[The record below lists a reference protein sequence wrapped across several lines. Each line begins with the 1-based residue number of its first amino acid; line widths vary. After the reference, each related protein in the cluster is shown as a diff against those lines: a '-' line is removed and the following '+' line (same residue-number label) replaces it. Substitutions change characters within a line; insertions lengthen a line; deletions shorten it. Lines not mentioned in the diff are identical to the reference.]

1 MRPLGFGRAAQGN
14 GTEPPTPLGPRDLGK
29 LSLSWSSNFS
39 SRELEQH
46 LILHPGH
53 SWWVPSIN
61 EYLIGGP
68 WRHRDEITVI
78 QELHAR
84 HRNEDLVASLVA
96 GCREREQ
103 RLVVMLDQY
112 EGRRESFYT
121 RLGFNMLQHII
132 IYELPRIPRPIPA
145 PRRLRFIPAT
155 SSLRP
160 DLLRVDHAAFPWLWW
175 NSSGEFDAYSSLYG
189 VEMYLAYEPG
199 GTPVAYVGLTS
210 YRGWGHLDR
219 IAVIPDS
226 QGTGYGLETLHFAAA
241 RLSDLGARRI
251 GLSTQADNVRSQQLY
266 ERYGFRRTG
275 GNDYTI
281 YGIWLDQGEHGVQS
295 SEFKVQGSSPER

>member
-1 MRPLGFGRAAQGN
+1 MRPLGFGRMAQGN
-14 GTEPPTPLGPRDLGK
+14 GTEPPAQLGPRDLGR
-29 LSLSWSSNFS
+29 LSLSWSSNFT

-46 LILHPGH
+46 LILHPGY

-68 WRHRDEITVI
+68 WRHRDEITVL

-84 HRNEDLVASLVA
+84 QRNEDLVASMVA
-96 GCREREQ
+96 GCRERGQ

-121 RLGFNMLQHII
+121 RIGFDMLQHII

-145 PRRLRFIPAT
+145 PRRLRFVPAT
-155 SSLRP
+155 SSLRA
-160 DLLRVDHAAFPWLWW
+160 DLLQVDHAAFPWLWW
-175 NSSGEFDAYSSLYG
+175 NSPGEFDAYTSLYG
-189 VEMYLAYEPG
+189 VEIYLAYEPG
-199 GTPVAYVGLTS
+199 GLPVAYVGITS

-219 IAVIPDS
+219 IAVLPDR
-226 QGTGYGLETLHFAAA
+226 QGTGYGLETLHFAIA
-241 RLSDLGARRI
+241 RLSDLGARRV
-251 GLSTQADNVRSQQLY
+251 GLSTQADNIRSQQLY

-281 YGIWLDQGEHGVQS
+281 YGVWLDDEVQR
-295 SEFKVQGSSPER
+295 SEFKIQSSTSPNHER

>member
-1 MRPLGFGRAAQGN
+1 MRPLGFGRAVEGY
-14 GTEPPTPLGPRDLGK
+14 GTEPPVPLEPRDLGR
-29 LSLSWSSNFS
+29 LSVSWSSNFTT
-39 SRELEQH
+39 RELEQH
-46 LILHPGH
+46 LILHPGT
-53 SWWVPSIN
+53 SWWVPSSN

-84 HRNEDLVASLVA
+84 NRNEDLVAALVA
-96 GCREREQ
+96 GCRAREQ

-132 IYELPRIPRPIPA
+132 IYELSRIPRPIPA
-145 PRRLRFIPAT
+145 PQRLRFIPAAAA
-155 SSLRP
+155 LRL

-175 NSSGEFDAYSSLYG
+175 NSAGEFDAYTSLYG
-189 VEMYLAYEPG
+189 VEIYLAYEPD
-199 GTPVAYVGLTS
+199 GTPVAYVGITS

-219 IAVIPDS
+219 IAVIPER
-226 QGTGYGLETLHFAAA
+226 QGAGYGLETLHFAIA
-241 RLSDLGARRI
+241 RLNELGARRV

-266 ERYGFRRTG
+266 ERYGFRRAG

-281 YGIWLDQGEHGVQS
+281 YGIWLDEGAEAAQGPGADDT
-295 SEFKVQGSSPER
+295 P